1 MPAVPSS
8 VAVPLWRDEGISNQQ
23 GRLSIPLLL
32 KDKLTLVSFLNL

>member
-1 MPAVPSS
+1 MPAVSSS
-8 VAVPLWRDEGISNQQ
+8 VAVSLWRDEGVPNEQ